1 MMEGT
6 GRIPE
11 LIIKELKA
19 EITVAEMAE
28 LKEWIARSEQH
39 RAFYDRS
46 HSEEWLQT
54 EIAEF
59 YIFKKNVFEKI
70 SREIPELR
78 PRVMPLFS
86 KRIRYYYA
94 AAVVFGVLVIAG
106 YLWRVRSPRSQV
118 AVRKETSVRL
128 QNDRPPGGN
137 KAVLTLGDGSSIVL
151 DSVSRGTLTQQG
163 ASKIIKLDSGRL
175 AYNLLSEKPA
185 GMVYN
190 KLTTPRG
197 GQYHLVLSDG
207 TQVWLN
213 AASSLRYPSAFGG
226 RDREVE
232 LTGEAYFEVAKDKSR
247 PFKVKTAN
255 DMEVDVLGTHFD
267 IMTYEDE
274 PVLKTTLLEGAVRVI
289 KGAARKTIRP
299 GQQVQS
305 DTKGDL
311 QVLDNV
317 DLEEAVAWKNGYF
330 QFHIA
335 DIETV
340 MRQLSRWYD
349 VDVYYEGKKPDGHF
363 VGEISRNNNISDV
376 LKMLEVNGV
385 HFRVEGRKL
394 IVL

>member
-1 MMEGT
+1 ME
-6 GRIPE
+6 RIPE

-19 EITVAEMAE
+19 EITVAERTE
-28 LKEWIARSEQH
+28 LKEWVAQSEQH
-39 RAFYDRS
+39 RAFYDRFL
-46 HSEEWLQT
+46 SEEGLQM
-54 EIAEF
+54 EMAEF
-59 YIFKKNVFEKI
+59 YAFKKNVFEKI

-78 PRVMPLFS
+78 PRVMPFFS
-86 KRIRYYYA
+86 KRIWYYYA
-94 AAVVFGVLVIAG
+94 AAVLFGLLVMGG
-106 YLWRVRSPRSQV
+106 YLWIVRSPGEQV
-118 AVRKETSVRL
+118 AVRKEIPVRL

-151 DSVSRGTLTQQG
+151 DSISRGVLAQQG

-175 AYNLLSEKPA
+175 AYNLLAEKPT

-213 AASSLRYPSAFGG
+213 AASSLRYPAAFNG

-247 PFKVKTAN
+247 PFKVQTVN
-255 DMEVDVLGTHFD
+255 DMEVNVLGTHFD

-274 PVLKTTLLEGAVRVI
+274 PVLKTTLLEGSVRVT
-289 KGAARKTIRP
+289 KGTTGKTIRP
-299 GQQVQS
+299 GQQVRS
-305 DTKGDL
+305 NAKGDL

-349 VDVYYEGKKPDGHF
+349 VDVYYEGKKPEGHF